1 MTFFSLK
8 QGQDLGG
15 TLSTKI
21 PGNTPPPPLAPSSVG
36 ISNRTSLKSIP
47 QLQKIFYPGDY
58 SEVTYVI
65 LVNAYG
71 NLINHECTEQ
81 VYSDININPHILS
94 IKVTGVCLAFN
105 LNSPKRLTTYL
116 RKG

>member
-15 TLSTKI
+15 TLPTKI
-21 PGNTPPPPLAPSSVG
+21 PGNTPPPP
-36 ISNRTSLKSIP
+36 RSLLCRDFKQNITKKYSTTAENF
-47 QLQKIFYPGDY
+47 LPGDY

-81 VYSDININPHILS
+81 VHSDININPHILS
-94 IKVTGVCLAFN
+94 IKVTGVCLA
-105 LNSPKRLTTYL
+105 LI
-116 RKG
+116 